1 MHKLSIV
8 IVNYRVPYLIDQ
20 ALKAVKKASED
31 LDVELWVVDNN
42 SGDDSIAYL
51 KERYPEVNYIEN
63 KENYGFSKA
72 NNQAIKASNS
82 EFVLMLNPDTIIAED
97 TLKVCLEHFKHNE
110 NCGALGVKMHN
121 IHGEYLKES
130 KRGFPSLS
138 RSLWKFSGLVKAF
151 PKSKTFAGYYF
162 GHLSE
167 NEVQKI
173 EVLSGAFMMMRHKAL
188 DQIGR
193 LDERFFMYGED
204 IDLSYRFI
212 LAGWECHYLPI
223 PIIHYKGE
231 SSSFNKEKYKK
242 DFYGAMVLFF
252 DKYYGARKSKYSSA
266 IVKFAI
272 NVISLFSRGNTKGDA
287 KLKRAKAMQNRPLQ
301 EVTLPLDEANMP
313 ASGTNLCIKA
323 EDYSYS
329 EIIRSVI
336 KHRDQA
342 YTYHFRYSDG
352 LLVSPKQ

>member
-8 IVNYRVPYLIDQ
+8 IVNYRVPYLIEQ
-20 ALKAVKKASED
+20 ALKSVKKASEG
-31 LDVELWVVDNN
+31 LDIELWVVDNN
-42 SGDDSIAYL
+42 SEDNSIAYL
-51 KERYPEVNYIEN
+51 RERFPEVNYIEN
-63 KENYGFSKA
+63 TENYGFSKA
-72 NNQAIKASNS
+72 NNQGIKASNS

-97 TLKVCLEHFKHNE
+97 TLRLCLEHFEYNE
-110 NCGALGVKMHN
+110 KCGALGVKMHN

-138 RSLWKFSGLVKAF
+138 RSLFKFTRLTSVF
-151 PKSKTFAGYYF
+151 PHNKTIAGYYF

-188 DQIGR
+188 DEIGR

-212 LAGWECHYLPI
+212 LAGWECHYLPL

-242 DFYGAMVLFF
+242 DFYGAMRLFY
-252 DKYYGARKSKYSSA
+252 DKYYGARTSKLSAA

-272 NVISLFSRGNTKGDA
+272 NVISFLSRGNTKGDA
-287 KLKRAKAMQNRPLQ
+287 KLKRAKEMQNRPLL
-301 EVTLPLDEANMP
+301 EVSLPLDEQKLPKAG
-313 ASGTNLCIKA
+313 ANLCVKA

-329 EIIRSVI
+329 EIIQAVI
-336 KHRDQA
+336 KHRKQA
-342 YTYHFRYSDG
+342 YTYHFQYGDG
-352 LLVSPKQ
+352 LIVSPKS